1 MSHTIE
7 FYQRSNYGS
16 PPRVY
21 IMDEQ
26 VAADLERL
34 TGRKTH
40 SLTDL
45 DILTRLGAQFVE
57 VADPRNSRRYGPAHG
72 GISLVSR
79 RRANQ

>member
-1 MSHTIE
+1 MSHSIE

-21 IMDEQ
+21 IIDEQ

-40 SLTDL
+40 TLRDL
-45 DILTRLGAQFVE
+45 QILTGIGAQFVE
-57 VADPRNSRRYGPAHG
+57 VADPRNTRFAQES
-72 GISLVSR
+72 
-79 RRANQ
+79 

>member
-1 MSHTIE
+1 MIS

-40 SLTDL
+40 SFDDL
-45 DILTRLGAQFVE
+45 QILTGIGAQFVE
-57 VADPRNSRRYGPAHG
+57 IADPRHFAREG
-72 GISLVSR
+72 
-79 RRANQ
+79 NQ

>member
-1 MSHTIE
+1 MPHTIE

-21 IMDEQ
+21 IIGEQ

-40 SLTDL
+40 TLRDL
-45 DILTRLGAQFVE
+45 QILTGIGAQFVE
-57 VADPRNSRRYGPAHG
+57 VADPRNTRFAQEG
-72 GISLVSR
+72 
-79 RRANQ
+79 

>member
-1 MSHTIE
+1 MIS

-21 IMDEQ
+21 IIDEQ

-40 SLTDL
+40 TLRDL
-45 DILTRLGAQFVE
+45 QILTRLGAQFVE

-72 GISLVSR
+72 GISIPSR
-79 RRANQ
+79 RRAN